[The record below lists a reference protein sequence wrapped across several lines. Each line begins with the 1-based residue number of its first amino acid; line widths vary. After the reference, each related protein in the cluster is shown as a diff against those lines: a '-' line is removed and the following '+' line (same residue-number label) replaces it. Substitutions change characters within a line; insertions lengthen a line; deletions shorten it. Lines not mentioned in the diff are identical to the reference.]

1 MATADC
7 VVKGIKVPKGT
18 PIIVPVYSLHR
29 DPLIWPQP
37 DTFNPLRF
45 TSEAKQSRDP
55 YSFSPFGHGPHSCI
69 GVRFAHM
76 ELKLTVT
83 RMLKKFR
90 LEVAPETQI
99 PIKIAM
105 ETNLTTPDGVTLKV
119 SHRQ

>member
-1 MATADC
+1 
-7 VVKGIKVPKGT
+7 
-18 PIIVPVYSLHR
+18 
-29 DPLIWPQP
+29 
-37 DTFNPLRF
+37 
-45 TSEAKQSRDP
+45 
-55 YSFSPFGHGPHSCI
+55 
-69 GVRFAHM
+69 M

-119 SHRQ
+119 SRRQ